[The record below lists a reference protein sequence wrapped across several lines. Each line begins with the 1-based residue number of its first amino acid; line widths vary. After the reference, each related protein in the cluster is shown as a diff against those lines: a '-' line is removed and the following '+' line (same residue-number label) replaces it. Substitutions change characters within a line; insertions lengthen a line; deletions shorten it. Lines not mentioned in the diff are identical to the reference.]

1 MEKGTYRTIFCT
13 VFLWTFF
20 ALLNPFEFVSNAVE
34 IQSEEIITIE
44 SRPKIKQAFML
55 IKPQNPVAS
64 IILFAGGEGN
74 IELGHLNDKPTIG
87 AQRENFLIKTMKD
100 FANYG
105 FMVAVY
111 DVPSD
116 QKKKGMYT
124 VWRMEEKHADDINAV
139 ASYLKKQA
147 NIPLWLVGTSKG
159 TISAVNGAIRIKE
172 NINGLILTSSVTK
185 YKKSWEKA
193 YKTHPNGILDM
204 DLDKITVPT
213 LIVSHRDDKCEVT
226 PPVDAEKLK
235 SALVNSPKTDVLT
248 FTGGNKA
255 ESKPCWPKSP
265 HGFYGIE
272 EQVVKAIAEFI
283 KSNSQ

>member
-1 MEKGTYRTIFCT
+1 MANRRYRINFFTI
-13 VFLWTFF
+13 FLWTFF
-20 ALLNPFEFVSNAVE
+20 ILFFSFGFVSNAAE

-55 IKPQNPVAS
+55 IKPQNPAAS
-64 IILFAGGEGN
+64 VILFAGGGGK
-74 IELGHLNDKPTIG
+74 IELGHTNGKPTIG
-87 AQRENFLIKTMKD
+87 AIQGDFLIKTRRD
-100 FANYG
+100 FANHG

-124 VWRMEEKHADDINAV
+124 KRRMEEKHADDINAV

-147 NIPLWLVGTSKG
+147 NIPVWLVGTSKG

-185 YKKSWEKA
+185 YRKQWKKH
-193 YKTHPNGILDM
+193 YKTHPNGIIDM

-213 LIVSHRDDKCEVT
+213 LIVSHRDDKCEIT
-226 PPVDAEKLK
+226 PPGNAEKLK
-235 SALVNSPKTDVLT
+235 SALVNSPKVDVLY
-248 FTGGNKA
+248 FTGRNKA
-255 ESKPCWPKSP
+255 KSKACGPGST
-265 HGFYGIE
+265 HRFYGIE

-283 KSNSQ
+283 KSNF